1 MTTFVDDEVAKL
13 QAEKL
18 AKLQRDAKKHKTPN
32 TQKNGSKQQQN
43 ATVMNRPLPPVFVIN
58 SLLNEIYAA
67 SYPVMKE
74 FRLDLLL
81 PTPIPI
87 QVPLDKVIASAKASV
102 KEGEELTEEK
112 LKNFTITLWDCFR
125 ELNFFDFI
133 KIHPPKTG
141 KVSETMVSISK
152 KGVIYMNSINYLTGG
167 HPLEHYATFNQI
179 AVVT

>member
-13 QAEKL
+13 QAEKM

-32 TQKNGSKQQQN
+32 NNNQKNGKQQN
-43 ATVMNRPLPPVFVIN
+43 PAMMNRPLPPVFVIN

-81 PTPIPI
+81 PSPVPI
-87 QVPLDKVIASAKASV
+87 QVPLDKVISTAKASAK
-102 KEGEELTEEK
+102 EELTEEK

-125 ELNFFDFI
+125 ELYFFGYI
-133 KIHPPKTG
+133 KVIPSKNG
-141 KVSETMVSISK
+141 EESETMVSITK
-152 KGVIYMNSINYLTGG
+152 KGVVYMNTINYVSGG
-167 HPLEHYATFNQI
+167 HPIEHYATFNQI
-179 AVVT
+179 ALVS